1 MPMFSGKNHKMLL
14 FHMSA
19 PPAMFAKHYCVDL
32 GNLSSGAPTHSSLVT
47 QFLSTTYNAPGPFAS
62 FCSCPT
68 SHTEESIKRRFS
80 LKGQED
86 IQYITAIVNC
96 YQKYTFR
103 QEFVLVA
110 KSCFFIWPICDHSL
124 TYCWVI
130 EFSAIDKRLGIGFQ
144 SIP

>member
-1 MPMFSGKNHKMLL
+1 MPMFSGKSQKMLL
-14 FHMSA
+14 FHLSA

-62 FCSCPT
+62 FC
-68 SHTEESIKRRFS
+68 HTEESIKRRFS

-86 IQYITAIVNC
+86 IQYIIAIVHLPTGIC
-96 YQKYTFR
+96 ASSK
-103 QEFVLVA
+103 EL
-110 KSCFFIWPICDHSL
+110 FFYL

-130 EFSAIDKRLGIGFQ
+130 EFSAIDNRLGIGFQ